1 MAIVTKDFSPKF
13 TTPRPV
19 PDTIMQ
25 PLTRRALDTWRRR
38 PSLPASRYV
47 CRSCLRR
54 YHAIRP
60 LQQEA
65 PATVAVDAD
74 PPPPAPPAD
83 VSTAER
89 RHNDRLLRDIF
100 DSPAAY
106 KAFSSKRHKLRPTG
120 LFANRYL
127 SSPEGFI
134 EFADVCLAKAREL
147 SKSICTA
154 ESVIE
159 QAAIIRK
166 MDQLS
171 DQLCRV
177 VDLADFTRNTHPDP
191 RFVQAADVAYN
202 TVYNYMNE
210 LNTTTGL
217 YTALKAAMADP
228 RVASYGQY
236 GEVELAVGNILL
248 ADFEKSGINLGS
260 REKKRFVRLS
270 SDISRVGREFVNE
283 ASTAMPFLPLE
294 KSQLDGLSP
303 WAVSKLAKMTNSGKV
318 YLPARGPIAQLALQ
332 TVKDAEVRYKLYK
345 EQQTASD
352 QQIGLLEDLLRSRA
366 ELAKLVGRTSH
377 AEVTLAD
384 KMARTPEAV
393 TAFLHSMLTH
403 TKPLA
408 MAEMEEIASMKREH
422 LGVAA
427 ELFAWDKDFYLH
439 KLVEQR
445 KAVVE
450 DSSPDLSAYFSLG
463 TVMQGLSRLF
473 SRLYGVRFVPMP
485 TASGEIWNDDVRR
498 LDVVSNDGDGRV
510 AVVYCDLFQRP
521 EKSPNPAHFTVRCS
535 RQISKAEFRE
545 DGPDDDGMA
554 IAQVG
559 KHFYQLPIIA
569 LICDFSTP
577 PGSSAPL
584 LAFHEVTTLFH
595 EMGHAIHSILGRTKY
610 HEVAGTRCATD
621 FAELPSILMEHF
633 ARSPAVLS
641 LFARHHVTDRPLPP
655 HLLSQR
661 LAASSQLE
669 HTETYQQVLL
679 SMLDQRLH
687 STVAGER
694 NFSSTAVYQ
703 ELEREHSLL
712 PFVSGT
718 SWQGYF
724 SHLFGYGSLYYSYM
738 LDKAIADRVWREVFA
753 ADPLSREAGERYRDE
768 VLKWGGG
775 RDPWKCLGRLL
786 GREDFETEV
795 TGRME
800 EVGRWSLEAR

>member
-1 MAIVTKDFSPKF
+1 
-13 TTPRPV
+13 
-19 PDTIMQ
+19 MQ

-38 PSLPASRYV
+38 PRLPVQNYV
-47 CRSCLRR
+47 CRNCLRR
-54 YHAIRP
+54 YHLTSP

-65 PATVAVDAD
+65 PVAASSPI
-74 PPPPAPPAD
+74 PPPPVD
-83 VSTAER
+83 VSTANST
-89 RHNDRLLRDIF
+89 HDDRLLREIF
-100 DSPAAY
+100 DSPRAY
-106 KAFSSKRHKLRPTG
+106 KAFSSGGRKKPTG
-120 LFANRYL
+120 LFHNRYL

-134 EFADVCLAKAREL
+134 EFAHVCLAKARKL
-147 SKSICTA
+147 SKSICGA
-154 ESVIE
+154 ETLE
-159 QAAIIRK
+159 QQVSIIRK

-171 DQLCRV
+171 DTLCRV

-217 YTALKAAMADP
+217 YTTLKAAMTDL
-228 RVASYGQY
+228 RVGEQGGY
-236 GEVELAVGNILL
+236 GEVERAVGGILL
-248 ADFEKSGINLGS
+248 SDFEKSGITLGS
-260 REKKRFVRLS
+260 KEKKRFVRLS

-283 ASTAMPFLPLE
+283 ASTAMPYLPFQ
-294 KSQLDGLSP
+294 KSQLDGMDPWTLSRL
-303 WAVSKLAKMTNSGKV
+303 SKMTNSGKV
-318 YLPARGPIAQLALQ
+318 YLPARGSIAQIALQ
-332 TVKDAEVRYKLYK
+332 TVKDPEVRHKLHK

-352 QQIGLLEDLLRSRA
+352 RQIHLLEDLLRTRA
-366 ELAKLVGRTSH
+366 DLAKLVGRTSYGEI
-377 AEVTLAD
+377 ALAD

-393 TAFLHSMLTH
+393 TAFLNSMLAH

-408 MAEMEEIASMKREH
+408 MQEMGEIARMKREH

-427 ELFAWDKDFYLH
+427 DLYAWDKDFYLH
-439 KLVEQR
+439 RLVEQR
-445 KAVVE
+445 KARYG
-450 DSSPDLSAYFSLG
+450 SPDLSAYFSLG

-473 SRLYGVRFVPMP
+473 TRLYGVRFVPAQ
-485 TASGEIWNDDVRR
+485 TAPGEIWNDDVRR
-498 LDVVSNDGDGRV
+498 LDVVSDSEGHI

-535 RQISKAEFRE
+535 RHITEDEAIEEGIYE
-545 DGPDDDGMA
+545 DGSGAGDGMA
-554 IAQVG
+554 LARVG
-559 KHFYQLPIIA
+559 PQRDIYQLPTIA

-641 LFARHHVTDRPLPP
+641 LFARHHVTDEPLPMN
-655 HLLSQR
+655 LLSQR

-679 SMLDQRLH
+679 SLLDQRLH
-687 STVAGER
+687 SAIAGER
-694 NFSSTAVYQ
+694 GFDSTAVYAA
-703 ELEREHSLL
+703 LEAEHALL
-712 PFVSGT
+712 PPVPGT

-724 SHLFGYGSLYYSYM
+724 SHLFGYGGLYYSYM
-738 LDKAIADRVWREVFA
+738 LDKAIADRVWREVFV

-775 RDPWKCLGRLL
+775 RDPWKCLGMLM
-786 GREDFETEV
+786 GRADFETQV

-800 EVGRWSLEAR
+800 EVGRWSQEAT

>member
-1 MAIVTKDFSPKF
+1 
-13 TTPRPV
+13 
-19 PDTIMQ
+19 MQ
-25 PLTRRALDTWRRR
+25 PLTRRAIDTWRYR
-38 PSLPASRYV
+38 PPLRARNFICS
-47 CRSCLRR
+47 SCLRR
-54 YHAIRP
+54 YHISRS

-65 PATVAVDAD
+65 PVAATSVPPL
-74 PPPPAPPAD
+74 PPPPPVD
-83 VSTAER
+83 VSTATST
-89 RHNDRLLRDIF
+89 HDDKLLRDIF
-100 DSPAAY
+100 DSPRAY
-106 KAFSSKRHKLRPTG
+106 KAFSSGSRKPPTG
-120 LFANRYL
+120 LFHNRYL
-127 SSPEGFI
+127 HSPEGFI
-134 EFADVCLAKAREL
+134 EFANVCLAKARKL
-147 SKSICTA
+147 SQSICGASTLNQQ
-154 ESVIE
+154 VT
-159 QAAIIRK
+159 IIRK

-171 DQLCRV
+171 DTLCRV

-217 YTALKAAMADP
+217 YTALKAAMTDS
-228 RVASYGQY
+228 RVAEQGHF
-236 GEVELAVGNILL
+236 GEVERAVGGILL
-248 ADFEKSGINLGS
+248 ADFEKSGITLGS

-283 ASTAMPFLPLE
+283 ASTAMPYLPFQ
-294 KSQLDGLSP
+294 KSQLDGMDPWTLSRL
-303 WAVSKLAKMTNSGKV
+303 SKMTNSGKV
-318 YLPARGPIAQLALQ
+318 YLPARGSIAQLALQ

-352 QQIGLLEDLLRSRA
+352 RQINLLEDLLRTRA
-366 ELAKLVGRTSH
+366 ELARLVGRTSH

-393 TAFLHSMLTH
+393 TAFLSSMLAH

-408 MAEMEEIASMKREH
+408 AQEMAEIARVKREH
-422 LGVAA
+422 TGVAA
-427 ELFAWDKDFYLH
+427 ELYAWDKDFYLH
-439 KLVEQR
+439 KLVERR
-445 KAVVE
+445 KAQHG
-450 DSSPDLSAYFSLG
+450 SPDLSAYFSLG

-473 SRLYGVRFVPMP
+473 TRLYGVRFVPAQ
-485 TASGEIWNDDVRR
+485 TAPGEIWNDDVRR
-498 LDVVSNDGDGRV
+498 LDVVSDSEGHI

-535 RQISKAEFRE
+535 RHITKAEALEEGFYE
-545 DGPDDDGMA
+545 GGDGGDGMA
-554 IAQVG
+554 LARVG
-559 KHFYQLPIIA
+559 PQRHIYQLPTIA

-584 LAFHEVTTLFH
+584 LALHEVTTLFH

-641 LFARHHVTDRPLPP
+641 LFARHHVTDEPLPP
-655 HLLSQR
+655 ALLAQR

-669 HTETYQQVLL
+669 HSETYQQVLL
-679 SMLDQRLH
+679 SLLDQRLH
-687 STVAGER
+687 GPIAAER
-694 NFSSTAVYQ
+694 NFSSTAVYAA
-703 ELEREHSLL
+703 LEAEHSLL
-712 PFVSGT
+712 PPVPGT

-724 SHLFGYGSLYYSYM
+724 SHLFGYGGLYYSYM

-753 ADPLSREAGERYRDE
+753 ADPLSREAGERYRDK
-768 VLKWGGG
+768 VLQWGGG
-775 RDPWKCLGRLL
+775 RDPWKCLGLLL
-786 GREDFETEV
+786 GREDFETQV

-800 EVGRWSLEAR
+800 EVGRWSQEAR